1 MFNLSKKHI
10 LITGATGYLG
20 SQIALGLA
28 ELGATIHVN
37 SRTRETC
44 ERLVSDINSK
54 GFSAVSASFDVT
66 NVEEVKEYVKSL
78 NQLDVLINNAHPAGV
93 GGTIL
98 TASVNNYVDNYK
110 SSVVASA
117 NLIKVL
123 EPQLNEAVAR
133 AGGASIINVSS
144 MYGMVSPDPR
154 IYDTD
159 EGTNPPFYGAAK
171 AALIQLTKY
180 AACELAPKNI
190 RVNCVSPGPFPSKI
204 AQAEL
209 PDLMHKIVSK
219 VPMGR
224 IGLPLELVGPIAFLA
239 SDASS
244 YVTGANIP
252 VDGGWT
258 CW

>member
-1 MFNLSKKHI
+1 MFNLSNKHI

-20 SQIALGLA
+20 TQLALGLA
-28 ELGATIHVN
+28 ELGATVHVN
-37 SRTRETC
+37 SRTSEAC
-44 ERLVSDINSK
+44 KRLVRDIESS
-54 GFSAVSASFDVT
+54 GFSAVLASFDVT
-66 NVEEVKEYVKSL
+66 NEAEVNEYVKSISP
-78 NQLDVLINNAHPAGV
+78 LDVLVNNSYAGV
-93 GGTIL
+93 GGTVL
-98 TASVNNYVDNYK
+98 TASMDKYIDSYK
-110 SSVVASA
+110 SSVIASA
-117 NLIKVL
+117 NLIKAL
-123 EPQLNEAVAR
+123 EPKLSEAVVR
-133 AGGASIINVSS
+133 TGDASIINIAS

-209 PDLMHKIVSK
+209 PDLMHKIVAK
-219 VPMGR
+219 VPLGR
-224 IGLPLELVGPIAFLA
+224 IGLPHELVGPISFLA

>member
-1 MFNLSKKHI
+1 MFNLSNKQI

-20 SQIALGLA
+20 SQLALGLA

-37 SRTRETC
+37 SRTLETC
-44 ERLVSDINSK
+44 KRLVRNLESN
-54 GFSAVSASFDVT
+54 GFSAVLAPFDVT
-66 NVEEVKEYVKSL
+66 NEEEVNEYVKSL
-78 NQLDVLINNAHPAGV
+78 SQLDVLINNSYAGV
-93 GGTIL
+93 GGTVS
-98 TASVNNYVDNYK
+98 TASMNDYIYSYK

-123 EPQLNEAVAR
+123 EPQLSEAVVR
-133 AGGASIINVSS
+133 AGDASIINVAS
-144 MYGMVSPDPR
+144 MYGMVAPDPR
-154 IYDTD
+154 IYDT
-159 EGTNPPFYGAAK
+159 EEVTNPPFYGAAK

-190 RVNCVSPGPFPSKI
+190 RVNCVSPGPFPSKTV
-204 AQAEL
+204 QTEL
-209 PDLMHKIVSK
+209 PDLLEKIVSK
-219 VPMGR
+219 VPLGR
-224 IGLPLELVGPIAFLA
+224 IGLPHELVGPIAFLA